1 MLGASGPQVR
11 LSFDIRHSLFDI
23 RYSLKSWLAWF
34 QLGRLEE
41 STLVDKMT
49 DAGSVLADLLA
60 SLAAIGRSMQ
70 EEFDPQRFLDE
81 FSDRIGR
88 LIPHD
93 RLVIDLLDEGGRTF
107 TVFAEHA
114 PPGLTLHEE
123 HYTTAFDPRARYV
136 VTEWV
141 LRRVFAG
148 ESMLV
153 SDLTADPRFATPN
166 PFERKLTEKGIRS
179 ALMVPLESGGRVI
192 GALVATALVPR
203 AYTETHLNSLCQ
215 VAVLIAPF
223 IENVLLLQR
232 ERRRRRRLRALEG
245 LAHALGAGLNVRDVF
260 NRLAEAVR
268 PILDFDVMGVAVVS
282 TSGRDIEMVAE
293 VDNNPTEDMP
303 PRIPLEHFS
312 FSRRVEGGECML
324 IHDAPFELDASC
336 PGDRLIIDAG
346 GRSSLIV
353 PLTFG
358 ERVGGGLY
366 FGKRKPYWFDRLDV
380 EIATGI
386 AAQVVVALQHQRLA
400 EEERRLALLEGRTRE
415 LEQRVASLQNALDE
429 RYGFDQ
435 IIGRAPSLK
444 EALALAAKVAPTET
458 TVLLT
463 GESGTGKELVAR
475 AIHIASARADGPFV
489 TVNCAALPE
498 TLLESELFGH
508 ERGAFTG
515 ADRQKPGRFE
525 LAAGGSLFL
534 DEVGELPLTV
544 QVKLLRVLQNREFE
558 RVGGTT
564 TLRADVRL
572 IAATN
577 RDLERAVEVG
587 TFREDL
593 YYRLNVF
600 RVHLPPLRERGED
613 VLLLA
618 EQFVRMLGGRMG
630 KGEVGLSRDAREALL
645 AHPWPGNIREL
656 QNAVERALIMSEGGL
671 ITAAQLG
678 VFPRLERAAAS
689 GQPGSAVPSP
699 ITAESPLPE
708 VEKRLVLDAL
718 SKVKGNKSKAAKLLG
733 ITRSQLY
740 TRMKRFGIDTRP

>member
-1 MLGASGPQVR
+1 MNA
-11 LSFDIRHSLFDI
+11 
-23 RYSLKSWLAWF
+23 
-34 QLGRLEE
+34 
-41 STLVDKMT
+41 T
-49 DAGSVLADLLA
+49 GSVLPDLLA

-70 EEFDPQRFLDE
+70 EEFDPQRFLDQ
-81 FSDRIGR
+81 FSAQIQR

-93 RLVIDLLDEGGRTF
+93 RLVIDHLDEDGRTF

-114 PPGLTLHEE
+114 PPGLVLHQE
-123 HYTTAFDPRARYV
+123 HYTTAFAPQARYV
-136 VTEWV
+136 VAEWV
-141 LRRVFAG
+141 LRRVFSG
-148 ESMLV
+148 ERMLV
-153 SDLTADPRFATPN
+153 EDLSADPRFAN
-166 PFERKLTEKGIRS
+166 SNSFERRLQEAGLRS
-179 ALMVPLESGGRVI
+179 GLLVPLESGGRIV
-192 GALVATALVPR
+192 GALVATGMTPHAYHQRHLKALID
-203 AYTETHLNSLCQ
+203 
-215 VAVLIAPF
+215 VAALIGPF
-223 IENVLLLQR
+223 IENVVLLQR

-245 LAHALGAGLNVRDVF
+245 LANALGASLNVRDVF
-260 NRLAEAVR
+260 TRLAEAVR
-268 PILDFDVMGVAVVS
+268 PILDFDVMGVS
-282 TSGRDIEMVAE
+282 LLTSSGREVEMLAE
-293 VDNNPTEDMP
+293 VDDAPSGTEAP
-303 PRIPLEHFS
+303 SRIPLDHFS
-312 FSRRVEGGECML
+312 FAARVEAGESVL
-324 IHDAPFELDASC
+324 VDDATQDLDPGR
-336 PGDRLIIDAG
+336 PGDRLIIDG
-346 GRSSLIV
+346 SGRSCLIV
-353 PLTFG
+353 PLKFG

-366 FGKRKPYWFDRLDV
+366 FGKRQPHWYDRLDV

-386 AAQVVVALQHQRLA
+386 ASGVVLAVQHQRLA
-400 EEERRLALLEGRTRE
+400 EEERRLAVLEGRARK
-415 LEQRVASLQNALDE
+415 LEQRVASLQNALVE

-444 EALALAAKVAPTET
+444 EALALATKVAPAET

-475 AIHIASARADGPFV
+475 AIHFASARGDGPFV
-489 TVNCAALPE
+489 TINCAALPE

-525 LAAGGSLFL
+525 VAAGGTLFL

-544 QVKLLRVLQNREFE
+544 QVKLLRVLQSREFE

-600 RVHLPPLRERGED
+600 RVHLPPLRDRGDD
-613 VLLLA
+613 VILLA
-618 EQFVRMLGGRMG
+618 EHFVRELAARMG

-671 ITAAQLG
+671 ITAGQLG
-678 VFPRLERAAAS
+678 VSTRTER
-689 GQPGSAVPSP
+689 AVPSRRTSEIVSAP
-699 ITAESPLPE
+699 GMSDSPLSE

-718 SKVKGNKSKAAKLLG
+718 NKAKGNKSKAAKLLG

-740 TRMKRFGIDTRP
+740 TRMKRFGLEG